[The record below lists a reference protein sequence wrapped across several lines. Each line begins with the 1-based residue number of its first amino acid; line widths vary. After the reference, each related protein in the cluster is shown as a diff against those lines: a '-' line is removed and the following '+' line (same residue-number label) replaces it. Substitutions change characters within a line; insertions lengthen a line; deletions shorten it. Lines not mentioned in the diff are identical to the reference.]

1 MCPECGSKNVVD
13 LNKTGQDRFVIVFGG
28 SSNKVCQDCNCQFL
42 FCHATGRTVT
52 RHGRFFNNK
61 KADKKKN
68 KKFEPFFGQRT
79 V

>member
-42 FCHATGRTVT
+42 FVT
-52 RHGRFFNNK
+52 PPVVLLLGTEGF
-61 KADKKKN
+61 
-68 KKFEPFFGQRT
+68 
-79 V
+79 